1 MDRTKDLMGAYTD
14 IVLYYDFASVV
25 AFGDAEER
33 EFGFMWPAD
42 LTDKEVVAR
51 VEARNSEIIEAEL
64 EVLVQ
69 FDKSRA
75 ERKAEKVG

>member
-14 IVLYYDFASVV
+14 IVLSYDFASVV

-64 EVLVQ
+64 EVLEQ

-75 ERKAEKVG
+75 ERKAEKEG